1 MARHEA
7 HLEGELCTIFPLQ
20 EVKVRY
26 WTCKLCEYSKNTEDM
41 TECKNCGRPRGYHP
55 ERYQQRLKEIRT
67 WTEEDEPEEEGGIVE
82 YCGLIVGLFILLLI
96 IAILVWAYYQD
107 QKAVDRYRG
116 MLHESVS
123 ILLCYA
129 MSSSSSS
136 EDEEDDEAYTFNPEH
151 LSEVCQLALEEEE
164 AGRLLAADNQIS
176 SWFLLEPGAA
186 LESTTCEKRQL
197 GKDVRFC
204 RGHDLTCMHDC
215 LCLAFLLAGKPLMG
229 APRAQS
235 FAVAQ
240 GGPLA
245 APKQGELPRSQSF
258 TAGHSGRG
266 EDPGNPGNLSS
277 AAQQDAASSNLPTAG
292 PAVPLRPMELRELS
306 TEVPREPSWPSDG
319 PSSWK
324 QAEASTPTSVSSRAQ
339 AAAGESH
346 TSGTAQG
353 SRSDNPAWEVS
364 PSSKV
369 EAVEVPEPDNKHK
382 CTPKNPFWVQPEVI
396 QKKPSSRRSRLG
408 HHQEGCDSGAALL
421 RCLSDVVD
429 AGDRNHEIEIAEEE
443 LTTVHISSW
452 EQRLDWRSFLSEA
465 VASSLARQAF
475 QNFDVE
481 AEPPAYARPPPS
493 SKESSKQQTGNR
505 CVAPN
510 GSGWMPS

>member
-1 MARHEA
+1 
-7 HLEGELCTIFPLQ
+7 
-20 EVKVRY
+20 
-26 WTCKLCEYSKNTEDM
+26 
-41 TECKNCGRPRGYHP
+41 
-55 ERYQQRLKEIRT
+55 
-67 WTEEDEPEEEGGIVE
+67 
-82 YCGLIVGLFILLLI
+82 
-96 IAILVWAYYQD
+96 
-107 QKAVDRYRG
+107 
-116 MLHESVS
+116 
-123 ILLCYA
+123 
-129 MSSSSSS
+129 
-136 EDEEDDEAYTFNPEH
+136 
-151 LSEVCQLALEEEE
+151 
-164 AGRLLAADNQIS
+164 
-176 SWFLLEPGAA
+176 
-186 LESTTCEKRQL
+186 
-197 GKDVRFC
+197 
-204 RGHDLTCMHDC
+204 
-215 LCLAFLLAGKPLMG
+215 MG

>member
-1 MARHEA
+1 M
-7 HLEGELCTIFPLQ
+7 
-20 EVKVRY
+20 
-26 WTCKLCEYSKNTEDM
+26 
-41 TECKNCGRPRGYHP
+41 
-55 ERYQQRLKEIRT
+55 
-67 WTEEDEPEEEGGIVE
+67 
-82 YCGLIVGLFILLLI
+82 
-96 IAILVWAYYQD
+96 
-107 QKAVDRYRG
+107 
-116 MLHESVS
+116 
-123 ILLCYA
+123 
-129 MSSSSSS
+129 
-136 EDEEDDEAYTFNPEH
+136 
-151 LSEVCQLALEEEE
+151 
-164 AGRLLAADNQIS
+164 
-176 SWFLLEPGAA
+176 
-186 LESTTCEKRQL
+186 
-197 GKDVRFC
+197 
-204 RGHDLTCMHDC
+204 
-215 LCLAFLLAGKPLMG
+215 
-229 APRAQS
+229 
-235 FAVAQ
+235 
-240 GGPLA
+240 A

>member
-1 MARHEA
+1 MKP
-7 HLEGELCTIFPLQ
+7 TSK

-107 QKAVDRYRG
+107 QKAVDTYRG

-123 ILLCYA
+123 FLLCYA

-151 LSEVCQLALEEEE
+151 LSEMCQLALAEETS
-164 AGRLLAADNQIS
+164 RLLAADNQIS
-176 SWFLLEPGAA
+176 P
-186 LESTTCEKRQL
+186 
-197 GKDVRFC
+197 
-204 RGHDLTCMHDC
+204 M
-215 LCLAFLLAGKPLMG
+215 
-229 APRAQS
+229 
-235 FAVAQ
+235 
-240 GGPLA
+240 
-245 APKQGELPRSQSF
+245 
-258 TAGHSGRG
+258 
-266 EDPGNPGNLSS
+266 
-277 AAQQDAASSNLPTAG
+277 PTAG

-510 GSGWMPS
+510 GSGAVPRARGALRVPWCSALCDVMPFARMDAQLSRGVRHCRCSPVSTSATSRHFSSQLSKLSTLISLREAAFTPSFT